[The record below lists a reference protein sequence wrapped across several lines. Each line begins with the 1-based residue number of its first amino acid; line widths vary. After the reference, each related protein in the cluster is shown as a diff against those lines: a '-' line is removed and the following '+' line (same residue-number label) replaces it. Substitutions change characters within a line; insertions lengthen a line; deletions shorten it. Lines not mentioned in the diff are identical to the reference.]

1 METYIAS
8 VKEQALDV
16 LNHAWSVLRAEKKA
30 RGYTNKDLANTSG
43 ISEDT
48 VKYLLANK
56 PPKDPRAFPMIMIAM
71 SMELDLNYV
80 FGYTPPVKPDTN
92 VVTIKEDYYVS
103 DIIMLSD
110 KRVEDVK
117 TMCEVRLKD
126 RDEMWKIRLDDNN
139 AIWEARYNELKEQNN
154 MSSCVVCK

>member
-8 VKEQALDV
+8 VKEQALDI
-16 LNHAWSVLRAEKKA
+16 LNHAWSVLRTEKKA

-48 VKYLLANK
+48 VKYLLADK

-80 FGYTPPVKPDTN
+80 FGYNPPTKPDTS

-103 DIIMLSD
+103 DIMKVCES
-110 KRVEDVK
+110 RVEDIK
-117 TMCEVRLKD
+117 AMCELRIAD
-126 RDEMWKIRLDDNN
+126 IIR
-139 AIWEARYNELKEQNN
+139 IYEERLKEQRELFITNDI
-154 MSSCVVCK
+154 SPYAILK

>member
-1 METYIAS
+1 MESYIAS
-8 VKEQALDV
+8 VKEQALDI
-16 LNHAWSVLRAEKKA
+16 LNHAWSVLRTEKKA

-48 VKYLLANK
+48 VKYLLADK

-80 FGYTPPVKPDTN
+80 FGYNPPTKPDTS

-103 DIIMLSD
+103 DIMKVCES
-110 KRVEDVK
+110 RVEDVK
-117 TMCEVRLKD
+117 AMCELRLKD
-126 RDEMWKIRLDDNN
+126 KDEMCELRIADIIRMY
-139 AIWEARYNELKEQNN
+139 EERLKEQKGHEPNRY
-154 MSSCVVCK
+154 VTL

>member
-8 VKEQALDV
+8 VKEQALDI
-16 LNHAWSVLRAEKKA
+16 LNHAWSVLRTEKKA

-48 VKYLLANK
+48 VKYLLADK

-80 FGYTPPVKPDTN
+80 FGYNPPTKPDTS

-117 TMCEVRLKD
+117 AMCEARLKD
-126 RDEMWKIRLDDNN
+126 KDEMCELRLADNN
-139 AIWEARYNELKEQNN
+139 AMWEARYNDLKE
-154 MSSCVVCK
+154 MTK

>member
-1 METYIAS
+1 MESYIAS
-8 VKEQALDV
+8 VKEQALDI

-30 RGYTNKDLANTSG
+30 RGYTNKDLANISG

-48 VKYLLANK
+48 VKYLLADK
-56 PPKDPRAFPMIMIAM
+56 PPKDPRTFPMIMIAM

-80 FGYTPPVKPDTN
+80 FGYNPPQKADTS

-103 DIIMLSD
+103 DIINLCD

-117 TMCEVRLKD
+117 AMCEQRLADKD
-126 RDEMWKIRLDDNN
+126 AMWERIIREIKDPHNINQFIID
-139 AIWEARYNELKEQNN
+139 
-154 MSSCVVCK
+154 

>member
-1 METYIAS
+1 MESYIAS
-8 VKEQALDV
+8 VKEQALDI
-16 LNHAWSVLRAEKKA
+16 LNHAWSVLRTEKKA

-48 VKYLLANK
+48 VKYLLADK

-80 FGYTPPVKPDTN
+80 FGYNPPQKADTS

-103 DIIMLSD
+103 DIISLCD

-117 TMCEVRLKD
+117 AMCEQRLADKD
-126 RDEMWKIRLDDNN
+126 AMWERIIK
-139 AIWEARYNELKEQNN
+139 ELKE
-154 MSSCVVCK
+154 

>member
-1 METYIAS
+1 MESYIES
-8 VKEQALDV
+8 VKEQALDI

-48 VKYLLANK
+48 VKYLLADK

-80 FGYTPPVKPDTN
+80 FGYNPPQKTDTS

-103 DIIMLSD
+103 DIISLCD

-117 TMCEVRLKD
+117 AMCEQRLADKD
-126 RDEMWKIRLDDNN
+126 IMYERIIKEI
-139 AIWEARYNELKEQNN
+139 KEQKEI
-154 MSSCVVCK
+154 SPYVTLK